1 MFSVLLR
8 LLLRRSSR
16 RHRQAVD
23 QEPGRHVHVRPEH
36 DRGGVEAALV
46 AANHSQS
53 ITLFPVRSAL
63 HGSRFLL

>member
-53 ITLFPVRSAL
+53 
-63 HGSRFLL
+63 